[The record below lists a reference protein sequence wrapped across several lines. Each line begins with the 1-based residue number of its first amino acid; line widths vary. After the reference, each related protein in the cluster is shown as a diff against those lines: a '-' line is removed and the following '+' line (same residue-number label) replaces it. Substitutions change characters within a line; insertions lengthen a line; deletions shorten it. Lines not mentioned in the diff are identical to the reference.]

1 MRIIIKNMVIILAYN
16 QKINYNVR
24 IIIKIRTNIY
34 AHNLGGTM
42 ILKRKI
48 YKKLLE
54 WKNECQGKK
63 ALLIEGARRI
73 GKSTICEEFGKN
85 EYESYL
91 LIDFAKK
98 DKEVEMYFERY
109 LNDLDTF
116 FMLLQTHFGTKLT
129 ERNSLIIFDE
139 VQMFPQARA
148 AIKYLVADGRY
159 DYIETG
165 SLISIRENVKN
176 IVIPSEERNI
186 NMYPLDF
193 EEFAIALEEDL
204 LVEYIKKCFEKR
216 EPLERS
222 MHNQA
227 MLLFHQ
233 YMLVGGM
240 PMPVVAFIENK
251 KDFTEA
257 DKEKRDI
264 LKLYREDI
272 MKIDMRYRSKVLA
285 IYDQIPG
292 FLSQHEKRVVFK
304 KLQDGSYA
312 DQYEETFFWLSD
324 SMISNECFLC
334 NDPNVGLSLNETRS
348 YVKCYMGD
356 TGLLVSHAFDENE
369 LLEDEVYKQILAGK
383 LQINEGMFYENA
395 IAQMLVANGHK
406 LYFYTHYNE
415 NKHRNDMEIDFIIS
429 NNSRLKYKMFPIEV
443 KSGKQYKTTSLN
455 NFREKYKE
463 RIGESYIIHPRNLIV
478 KDGIICIPP
487 YMTMNI

>member
-1 MRIIIKNMVIILAYN
+1 
-16 QKINYNVR
+16 
-24 IIIKIRTNIY
+24 
-34 AHNLGGTM
+34 M
-42 ILKRKI
+42 ILRRKI
-48 YKKLLE
+48 YDKLLE
-54 WKNECQGKK
+54 WKNESKGKK
-63 ALLIEGARRI
+63 ALMVEGARRI
-73 GKSTICEEFGKN
+73 GKSTVCEEFGKN
-85 EYESYL
+85 EYDSYII
-91 LIDFAKK
+91 IDFAKK
-98 DKEVEMYFERY
+98 DKEVESYFEKY
-109 LNDLDTF
+109 MNDLDTF
-116 FMLLQTHFGTKLT
+116 FMLLQTHFSTKFV
-129 ERNSLIIFDE
+129 ERKTLIIFDE

-148 AIKYLVADGRY
+148 SIKYLVADGRY

-176 IVIPSEERNI
+176 IVIPSEERHI

-193 EEFAIALEEDL
+193 EEFAIALNQEL
-204 LVEYIKKCFEKR
+204 LIEYIKKCFDKK

-227 MLLFHQ
+227 MLLFNQ

-240 PMPVVAFIENK
+240 PMSVIAFIESK
-251 KDFTEA
+251 KDFSQA

-272 MKIDMRYRSKVLA
+272 MKIGAKYRSKVLS

-304 KLQDGSYA
+304 QIKDGSQA

-369 LLEDEVYKQILAGK
+369 LLENEVYKQILEGK
-383 LQINEGMFYENA
+383 LEINEGMLYENV

-415 NKHRNDMEIDFIIS
+415 DKHRNDMEIDFIIS
-429 NNSRLKYKMFPIEV
+429 NNSKLKYKMFPIEV
-443 KSGKQYKTTSLN
+443 KSGKRYSTKSLN
-455 NFREKYKE
+455 NFMEKYKK
-463 RIGESYIIHPRNLIV
+463 RIGESYIIHPKNLVI

-487 YMTMNI
+487 YMTIML